1 VVARDSSESQISELS
16 MASPAQM
23 TPAPTVTRQSE
34 FQERF
39 SMNIGNYETK
49 QDVLSALLPEN
60 INMTGPLLLDSP
72 TVVTRDAPSVERD
85 DEFLSACS
93 PSAFGTPTVAPSE
106 QGENV
111 LLSATSPSDLD
122 SYNAPNVGNSYGT
135 PSCTP
140 IMLLM
145 LVTPMELLAVLLPG
159 LPQCS

>member
-1 VVARDSSESQISELS
+1 
-16 MASPAQM
+16 M
-23 TPAPTVTRQSE
+23 TRNA
-34 FQERF
+34 
-39 SMNIGNYETK
+39 
-49 QDVLSALLPEN
+49 A
-60 INMTGPLLLDSP
+60 
-72 TVVTRDAPSVERD
+72 SVERD
-85 DEFLSACS
+85 DEFLSTGS

-140 IMLLM
+140 MMLLM